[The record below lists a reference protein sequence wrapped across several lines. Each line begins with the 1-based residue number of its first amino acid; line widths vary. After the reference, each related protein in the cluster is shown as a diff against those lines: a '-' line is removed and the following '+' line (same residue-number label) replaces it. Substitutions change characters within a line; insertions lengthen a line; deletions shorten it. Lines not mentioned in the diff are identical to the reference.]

1 MPYLIEIILFLL
13 PFGAY
18 ALWRR
23 FNPGIEPNRQW
34 VISGVV
40 GIVVMLVFAIWFGL
54 SVSMRPHAVYVPAE
68 LGPDGRVL
76 PGRVA
81 PPERK

>member
-1 MPYLIEIILFLL
+1 MPYFFEFMLFLL

-18 ALWRR
+18 ALWRW
-23 FNPGIEPNRQW
+23 FNPGIEPDRHW
-34 VISGVV
+34 VISGVI
-40 GIVVMLVFAIWFGL
+40 GIVLMLAFAIWFGV
-54 SVSMRPHAVYVPAE
+54 SVSMKPHAVYVPAE

-81 PPERK
+81 PEK